1 MTEFEQQAKRAGQ
14 IHLNAK
20 IDALAEML
28 IEIEEEDYRMVHQ
41 VKGAIRN
48 RIELLTSIKEQ
59 DDAKDSTTT

>member
-1 MTEFEQQAKRAGQ
+1 MNLNDNMAREQAKRAGQ

-41 VKGAIRN
+41 VKGAIAN
-48 RIELLTSIKEQ
+48 RI
-59 DDAKDSTTT
+59 DALNSLKAVNDE

>member
-41 VKGAIRN
+41 VKGAITS
-48 RIELLTSIKEQ
+48 RIEMLTSIKE
-59 DDAKDSTTT
+59 DDNERN

>member
-1 MTEFEQQAKRAGQ
+1 MSNSFEQAAIRAGQ

-41 VKGAIRN
+41 VKGAIAN
-48 RIELLTSIKEQ
+48 RIDALTSF
-59 DDAKDSTTT
+59 KDNAE

>member
-1 MTEFEQQAKRAGQ
+1 MDDFGAQIKRAGK

-41 VKGAIRN
+41 VKGAIGN
-48 RIELLTSIKEQ
+48 RI
-59 DDAKDSTTT
+59 DALNSLKAVNDE

>member
-1 MTEFEQQAKRAGQ
+1 MTDFAAQAKRAGQ

-41 VKGAIRN
+41 VKGALRN
-48 RIELLTSIKEQ
+48 RIETLVSIKEEN
-59 DDAKDSTTT
+59 DAK